1 MDLWLLPSA
10 AAMKSLSLAGFDQ
23 LSRRADALPP
33 AEPGLDGVLREAF
46 GWTCAAPWAA
56 LLAGAD
62 GDSSTP
68 WLAADLVHVRPEMS
82 GARVLALA
90 IDHDAADPDLPTLF
104 SALQPWLAD
113 EAIELVAASGGRA
126 LLRCP
131 ISHGDPATIAPD
143 ALLGSDL
150 RAALPLD
157 LRWQRRLNEMQMV
170 LAQQS
175 CNDARA
181 ARGLPS
187 WNTLWFWGQGSA
199 DSCPPLPLVAVSS
212 VDPLLAALARHQGV
226 AMVDVDGQSAGPVL
240 RDLRDPRRLVRAWA
254 AGLRPRDALL
264 RGVDGSGWRVRGW
277 QRWRVWR

>member
-1 MDLWLLPSA
+1 MDLWLLPSPA
-10 AAMKSLSLAGFDQ
+10 TIKSLALPGFDP
-23 LSRRADALPP
+23 LARRADALPL
-33 AEPGLDGVLREAF
+33 AEPGLDAALREAF
-46 GWTCAAPWAA
+46 GWTSSPPWAA

-62 GDSSTP
+62 RDSATP

-90 IDHDAADPDLPTLF
+90 VDHDPADPDLCTLF
-104 SALQPWLAD
+104 AALQPWLAD
-113 EAIELVAASGGRA
+113 EAIELAATTGGRA

-131 ISHGDPATIAPD
+131 ISHGDPATVAPD

-150 RAALPLD
+150 RSVMPVD
-157 LRWQRRLNEMQMV
+157 LRWQRRLNEMQIV

-181 ARGLPS
+181 ARGLPN

-199 DSCPPLPLVAVSS
+199 DSCPPLPLAGVSS
-212 VDPLLAALARHQGV
+212 VDPLLAALARHQSA
-226 AMVDVDGQSAGPVL
+226 AMLDVDGQGPGPVL
-240 RDLRDPRRLVRAWA
+240 RDLRDPRRLARAWA
-254 AGLRPRDALL
+254 AGLRPHDALA
-264 RGVDGSGWRVRGW
+264 RCVDGSGWRVRGW